1 MEIVAII
8 FLILF
13 VIFVKFIWSIVSTI
27 SSESQKWK
35 KIGEEE
41 AQRKSRKLDNLKK
54 IKGLESREPDESY
67 SEEELELFEDYFSIL
82 KNQYPELEYEYE
94 CMYVYGGDQYY
105 VTVHNVSAQLS
116 KEIGEWEYENLPEK
130 RV

>member
-1 MEIVAII
+1 MEIVVLI

-13 VIFVKFIWSIVSTI
+13 VIFVKFIWSI

-41 AQRKSRKLDNLKK
+41 AQQKSKKIDNLKK
-54 IKGLESREPDESY
+54 IKGLESRAPNDSY
-67 SEEELELFEDYFSIL
+67 SEEELELFEDYFGIL

-94 CMYVYGGDQYY
+94 CMYDYYGGDKYY